1 MFFIKYL
8 CIAFIIIYCL
18 YIYVVG
24 DKLVKLK
31 RHNDNPQAQHFI
43 SSYTVLQRCKQQSV
57 LYILAA
63 CTITGSL
70 FHIVRLSPIPV
81 CS

>member
-1 MFFIKYL
+1 MN
-8 CIAFIIIYCL
+8 AS
-18 YIYVVG
+18 VVG
-24 DKLVKLK
+24 GLKVKLK
-31 RHNDNPQAQHFI
+31 RHNDNSQVQHFI
-43 SSYTVLQRCKQQSV
+43 SSYTVLQRGKQQSV

-63 CTITGSL
+63 CTITSSL